1 MLNDND
7 LRNFILNKKMSN
19 TNCMGTTYT
28 VIPTEISYTRVTNR
42 NKAIII
48 GIIVAV
54 CVIVLF
60 GILSSIISN
69 SATKTVATNEEEK
82 VAEFVECVE
91 EEKIEED
98 ELFENINCTMDVLG
112 NEEAVFNAV
121 ISVKK
126 INNGKGQVP
135 EPKNVFYNDEYPK
148 DVYKYVYLL

>member
-7 LRNFILNKKMSN
+7 LRNFILNKKISN
-19 TNCMGTTYT
+19 VNCMGTTYT
-28 VIPTEISYTRVTNR
+28 VIPTEISYTRLTSR

-54 CVIVLF
+54 CAIVLF
-60 GILSSIISN
+60 GILSSIISY
-69 SATKTVATNEEEK
+69 SVTKTVATNDEEK
-82 VAEFVECVE
+82 VAEFVEYVE
-91 EEKIEED
+91 EEKMEED
-98 ELFENINCTMDVLG
+98 VLFESINSTMDVLD
-112 NEEAVFNAV
+112 NEETVFNAV
-121 ISVKK
+121 IGVKK